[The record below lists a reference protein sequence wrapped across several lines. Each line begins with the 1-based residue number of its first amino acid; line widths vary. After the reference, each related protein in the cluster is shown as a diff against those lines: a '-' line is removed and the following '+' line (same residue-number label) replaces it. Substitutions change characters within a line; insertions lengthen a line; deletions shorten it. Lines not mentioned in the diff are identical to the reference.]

1 MNKMKRGR
9 PFRGRFEATR
19 IKIWTLAAL
28 EEANRREKSVEELLG
43 YDGQWHG
50 MWIRYCRG
58 VVAPSESR
66 LNRIEKVLQGTA
78 QYYRSPIWSLYSPKR
93 FDEDDLE
100 RHIDKLAP
108 PFRSRLRW
116 DFEDYQHLPP
126 WLEPIEEELAEVD
139 EDGKFES
146 DIVFYYR
153 ELLEEVILKIT
164 DPKLGMS
171 ALNTLFLMLQE
182 QLLRG
187 NTAGVETLSIAWTMA
202 EELRHRHPL
211 LKHLPIDIF
220 HRALIPL
227 TDLMSWTLK
236 GHGNMSLFK
245 TKQPDTAWESLFEH
259 LSRQPHW
266 LPTAQHHGFV
276 PPPRYLE

>member
-1 MNKMKRGR
+1 MNKTKKGR

-19 IKIWTLAAL
+19 IKIWALAAL
-28 EEANRREKSVEELLG
+28 EEANSRGKSVEELLG

-66 LNRIEKVLQGTA
+66 LNRIEKVLPGTA

-93 FDEDDLE
+93 FDEDDLD
-100 RHIDKLAP
+100 RQITRLAP
-108 PFRSRLRW
+108 FFRSKLRW
-116 DFEDYQHLPP
+116 DYGDYDRGPP

-139 EDGKFES
+139 ENGNFDSET
-146 DIVFYYR
+146 VFYYR
-153 ELLEEVILKIT
+153 EFIEEVLSKIP
-164 DPKLGMS
+164 DQKLGMS

-182 QLLRG
+182 QLLKD
-187 NTAGVETLSIAWTMA
+187 NLDGVQTISIAWTMA

-227 TDLMSWTLK
+227 TELLSWTTE
-236 GHGNMSLFK
+236 GTWNMSLFGA
-245 TKQPDTAWESLFEH
+245 KQPGSAWEGLFEH

-266 LPTAQHHGFV
+266 LPTAQHYGFI
-276 PPPRYLE
+276 PQPQYLE